1 MGANDSKS
9 GIGTWKSAMATIGN
23 SSIFPVTVHAM
34 KTARVNKRGATRVR
48 QGHLWIYKSDVVEVD
63 ADGGSIVFVTD
74 EGGNFIGQAFYSD
87 ASQIA
92 LRFLTLGKE
101 EIDREWWRQRIRQCN
116 ARRQLPADTNAF
128 RLIYS
133 EGDLLPS

>member
-34 KTARVNKRGATRVR
+34 KTARVNKRGAMRVR

-63 ADGGSIVFVTD
+63 ADGGSIVCVTD
-74 EGGNFIGQAFYSD
+74 EGGNLIGQALYSGG
-87 ASQIA
+87 SQVVI
-92 LRFLTLGKE
+92 RFWPVVE
-101 EIDREWWRQRIRQCN
+101 E
-116 ARRQLPADTNAF
+116 
-128 RLIYS
+128 
-133 EGDLLPS
+133 